1 MSRKTYSGQGQDLQ
15 IVDVYQGKKNGFF
28 VEVGAYDGVEL
39 SNTLLLEQDYGW
51 NGVCIECNPRWFT
64 SLHQARTCTV
74 VTNAVYDTDDKTLD
88 FFDTGHGL
96 SGLVET
102 NQHAHITN
110 SPVIKVQTK
119 KLTTILDSVGAPN
132 FIEFLSLDTEGSEY
146 AILNAHDFDKYLFG
160 YICVEHNN
168 VQENRRKIHDLL
180 IRKGYVY
187 VRENIIDDDYIHSS
201 LLQPNNNSI

>member
-64 SLHQARTCTV
+64 SLHQSRACSV
-74 VTNAVYDTDDKTLD
+74 VTNAVYDTDDQTLD

-102 NQHAHITN
+102 NQHAHIIN

-119 KLTTILDSVGAPN
+119 KLTTILDSAGAPS

-168 VQENRRKIHDLL
+168 VQENRRKIRDLL
-180 IRKGYVY
+180 VSKGYVY

-201 LLQPNNNSI
+201 LLQPNNK